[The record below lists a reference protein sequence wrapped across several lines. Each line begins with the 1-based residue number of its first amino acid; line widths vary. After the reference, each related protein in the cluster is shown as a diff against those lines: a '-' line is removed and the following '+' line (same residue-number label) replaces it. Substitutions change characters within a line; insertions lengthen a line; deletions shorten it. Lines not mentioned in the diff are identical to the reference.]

1 MTSPSQSRWFKAI
14 YAHRVV
20 LKRVLVLGF
29 AVLVLSLLTFAVLK
43 VDWHEVILALKEL
56 PASSMY
62 WAAGFSLLTY
72 FVYSSF
78 DLLGR
83 FYTDHNLKW
92 WRSMLVGFISYAFT
106 MSLGSAVGGVGMR
119 LRLYSKQG
127 LRHSDI
133 LRIWAISVTTNWTGY
148 LTMIGA
154 VLTAGQVTMPGGWSL
169 SERVLQGI
177 GIICLGVVLAYL
189 LASAFSKKRSW
200 LIRGHAIDLPDFRL
214 VLIQIVLGAMVW
226 SLIAAVPYTLF
237 QSRIPYL
244 EVLGIVLIAAVAGL
258 AARIPGGLGVI
269 EYVFLTM
276 LGSTIPRG
284 ETLAVL
290 LVYRVFY
297 YIAPLLIAG
306 LCYLIAEA
314 SIKSVSRRT
323 G

>member
-1 MTSPSQSRWFKAI
+1 MRSPSQSRWLKSL

-29 AVLVLSLLTFAVLK
+29 ALLVLSLLIFAVLK
-43 VDWHEVILALKEL
+43 IDWHDVILALKKL
-56 PASSMY
+56 PASAMC
-62 WAAGFSLLTY
+62 WAAGFSFLTY
-72 FVYSSF
+72 FVYSCF

-83 FYTDHNLKW
+83 FYTDHDLK
-92 WRSMLVGFISYAFT
+92 RSCSMLVGFISYAFT

-148 LTMIGA
+148 LVMIGM
-154 VLTAGQVTMPGGWSL
+154 VLTTGQVTMPRGWNL

-177 GIICLGVVLAYL
+177 GVICLGVVLAYL
-189 LASAFSKKRSW
+189 LASAFSTRRSW
-200 LIRGHAIDLPDFRL
+200 VVRGHAIDLPDFRL
-214 VLIQIVLGAMVW
+214 VLIQIVFGAIVW
-226 SLIAAVPYTLF
+226 TLIAAVPYTLF
-237 QSRIPYL
+237 QNRIPYL
-244 EVLGIVLIAAVAGL
+244 EVLGTVLIAAVAGL

-276 LGSTIPRG
+276 LGSTIPRS

-297 YIAPLLIAG
+297 YVAPLLIAG

-314 SIKSVSRRT
+314 SIKSVSRRA